1 MSHHRSRKSDLAEI
15 FREDRIIF
23 AEDCIDLSITS
34 REFRA
39 LSLHG
44 PLTNTVAPLNAKY
57 ARHLSRPFASVRV
70 RVSLRA
76 CVPVW
81 LCPAPNHIT
90 VFFVLFC
97 FVCESDLAPS
107 SAAHVLRDSIEVS
120 AATRIYYFTR
130 GQMLSPATERV
141 HCQLRRTRR

>member
-70 RVSLRA
+70 RVSVRA
-76 CVPVW
+76 CVPVSSST
-81 LCPAPNHIT
+81 PHHR
-90 VFFVLFC
+90 LFC
-97 FVCESDLAPS
+97 FVLFASLTLPP
-107 SAAHVLRDSIEVS
+107 VLL
-120 AATRIYYFTR
+120 TF
-130 GQMLSPATERV
+130 
-141 HCQLRRTRR
+141 

>member
-57 ARHLSRPFASVRV
+57 ARHLPAVCQCTSPSQPACV
-70 RVSLRA
+70 RA
-76 CVPVW
+76 CVQLHTTSPSF
-81 LCPAPNHIT
+81 LFC
-90 VFFVLFC
+90 FVLFC